1 MYLLDHFFGLYLL
14 WTVSP
19 LGVPGKPPWRS
30 PKLVRVLNCLKYGN
44 YCHHITYLG
53 LRLSSPE
60 KIAVRARAEI
70 TENIMND
77 RSMEGNSFENKT
89 LLSVGV
95 ENTYRTRQNASRHK
109 RKCGNR
115 SECIYKALDV
125 DIQVSILKI
134 EPESSFFKTVLQIEY
149 GLFVRFP
156 KPETSRSELCTLNQ
170 STI

>member
-1 MYLLDHFFGLYLL
+1 MLSNNHVGEKASNRRKNIFRFENFEHFENLCICLTTFLVYTFLNGLASRSSWETSL
-14 WTVSP
+14 TFSEA
-19 LGVPGKPPWRS
+19 RES
-30 PKLVRVLNCLKYGN
+30 PKLP
-44 YCHHITYLG
+44 HHITHLG

-60 KIAVRARAEI
+60 KIAVQARAEI

-134 EPESSFFKTVLQIEY
+134 EPESSFFK
-149 GLFVRFP
+149 
-156 KPETSRSELCTLNQ
+156 
-170 STI
+170 